1 VEEICI
7 KSGAFCEAQ
16 HKKMRIVNEEEF
28 VRNKLRKKPRAKK
41 NAEGGTKKIQVIMT
55 FSASG
60 KDERV
65 ERLGYS
71 VVFNLIYSQQ

>member
-28 VRNKLRKKPRAKK
+28 ERNKLRK
-41 NAEGGTKKIQVIMT
+41 NQ
-55 FSASG
+55 
-60 KDERV
+60 ERRKMRKV
-65 ERLGYS
+65 EQKRSRL
-71 VVFNLIYSQQ
+71 L